1 MKILNLDIQ
10 NFRSHRRTVL
20 TDLPAIA
27 FFVGQN
33 ASGKSSIID
42 AVCYLFKGTCRGM
55 DDRGAGAETMVS
67 SGPDGKPVAARFLI
81 SAVTDRGTVVRSGP
95 GQGPMS
101 QYQKQA
107 DAVLLHAAKP
117 VDMRLL
123 CETQRFLELPVAEQK
138 TALQRLLTMALPPGQ
153 IEQAIGDDFQYLVN
167 LRFDWTMGSTLDA
180 AERYCRERRRVLR
193 GVIDQMVAPGLT
205 VYPESL
211 RTLTAAAAQAVV
223 LDGETKLAGLRQE
236 RRRLAV
242 DVAAL

>member
-1 MKILNLDIQ
+1 MKIVNLDIQ
-10 NFRSHRRTVL
+10 NFRSHRHTAL
-20 TDLPAIA
+20 SGLPRVA

-107 DAVLLHAAKP
+107 DA
-117 VDMRLL
+117 
-123 CETQRFLELPVAEQK
+123 E
-138 TALQRLLTMALPPGQ
+138 
-153 IEQAIGDDFQYLVN
+153 IG
-167 LRFDWTMGSTLDA
+167 RAS
-180 AERYCRERRRVLR
+180 CR
-193 GVIDQMVAPGLT
+193 
-205 VYPESL
+205 
-211 RTLTAAAAQAVV
+211 
-223 LDGETKLAGLRQE
+223 
-236 RRRLAV
+236 
-242 DVAAL
+242 